1 MTSPE
6 KMLRP
11 AMELRLEYIH
21 DCFGPD
27 DEGLY
32 ESYART
38 WPTDNKWYNGGTE
51 KDCASAG

>member
-1 MTSPE
+1 
-6 KMLRP
+6 MLRP

-32 ESYART
+32 ESYAST
-38 WPTDNKWYNGGTE
+38 WPTDNKWYNGGGTE
-51 KDCASAG
+51 EDCASGG